1 MQNRTLYTDQI
12 HHPATGITPYEAMR
26 GATVRIKLD
35 HIQPKVQGS
44 EKDAIK
50 DERNAAYKQKMKQ
63 NRGQKHRKTSAG

>member
-1 MQNRTLYTDQI
+1 
-12 HHPATGITPYEAMR
+12 MR

-50 DERNAAYKQKMKQ
+50 DERNAEYKKKMKQ
-63 NRGQKHRKTSAG
+63 NRGQKHRKRKTSAR